1 MKKLLSILLALTV
14 LLSLGASAF
23 AGNDDTPDGRW
34 LCSDIDGSVTAD
46 TPAELKD
53 DFHLYVNK
61 DWFVN
66 TPLPDGTLGYGTFE
80 EMNDVLDER
89 MLALI
94 HDESLTG
101 HDAELVHKLYRLAS
115 DWDYRDALG
124 LEPAEKWMKAIS
136 SSLIIGGQC

>member
-34 LCSDIDGSVTAD
+34 LCSDIDGSVTDD

-66 TPLPDGTLGYGTFE
+66 TPLPD
-80 EMNDVLDER
+80 
-89 MLALI
+89 
-94 HDESLTG
+94 
-101 HDAELVHKLYRLAS
+101 
-115 DWDYRDALG
+115 
-124 LEPAEKWMKAIS
+124 
-136 SSLIIGGQC
+136 